1 MVNTSNLEAH
11 QVTRRDELG
20 PLQTRMTVRFDRNQ
34 ADIDGGRADG
44 CVREHP
50 RTPEVR
56 PQRGVGYAE
65 VSTTDGRM
73 NYAGGGPHRHLCSV
87 HEIEQMPWVG
97 REVETREMC
106 VAILKARSVLQPAGA
121 LVDAATNALVVLELA
136 AGHYAAALELLHNR
150 HDNDPDGYRDPT
162 SLPDMVE
169 AGIRGGDRPLASRAL
184 RHLQAHVRTKP
195 TRWGLGV
202 LARSSAVHTTDD
214 DPERLYLEAISH
226 LRAAGTVPDLARTH
240 LLLGEWLRRQRR
252 RAEARSHLRRAH
264 NLFLDMGAGCFADR
278 AAIEL
283 VATGEHV
290 RKRTMDTQNSLT
302 PHELHIASLAAAHA
316 TNREIATQLFI
327 SARTVEYH
335 LHHVFQK
342 LQISSRRQLSTA
354 MAHVPDVVGLN
365 ALTLGVV
372 G

>member
-1 MVNTSNLEAH
+1 
-11 QVTRRDELG
+11 
-20 PLQTRMTVRFDRNQ
+20 
-34 ADIDGGRADG
+34 
-44 CVREHP
+44 
-50 RTPEVR
+50 
-56 PQRGVGYAE
+56 
-65 VSTTDGRM
+65 
-73 NYAGGGPHRHLCSV
+73 
-87 HEIEQMPWVG
+87 
-97 REVETREMC
+97 
-106 VAILKARSVLQPAGA
+106 
-121 LVDAATNALVVLELA
+121 
-136 AGHYAAALELLHNR
+136 
-150 HDNDPDGYRDPT
+150 
-162 SLPDMVE
+162 MVE
-169 AGIRGGDRPLASRAL
+169 AGIRGGDRPFASRAL

-202 LARSSAVHTTDD
+202 LARSSALHTTDD

-226 LRAAGTVPDLARTH
+226 LRDAGTVPDLARTH
-240 LLLGEWLRRQRR
+240 LLLGEWLRRQKR

-278 AAIEL
+278 AAVEL
-283 VATGEHV
+283 VATGEHA

-335 LHHVFQK
+335 LHHIFQK